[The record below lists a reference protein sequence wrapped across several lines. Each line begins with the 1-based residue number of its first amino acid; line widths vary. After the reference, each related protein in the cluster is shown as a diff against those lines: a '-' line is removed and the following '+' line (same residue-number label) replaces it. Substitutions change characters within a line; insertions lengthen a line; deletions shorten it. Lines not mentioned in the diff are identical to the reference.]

1 MKQLILFYVL
11 PFMLFSCQPSGPKG
25 SSPSPPSQ
33 SLARPAVYEFQ
44 SEPVRLS
51 DYWYQGAAEVSRYE
65 LHQNR
70 YADVHPGTVIA
81 VFVTEDFLAD
91 KQVKND
97 NYSNPNSIP
106 ILKMNMI
113 NRFTTGLYDYSVMRS
128 VFTPVKV
135 KEHPQTLKVS
145 TTSQDWCGHVYMQLN
160 FRDGQY
166 ASTLHSYFENE
177 ADQQQEVPYAI
188 LEDELFNRIRM
199 NPEGLPTGPVSIL
212 PSTMIVRLKHLPF
225 QAVQAQ
231 ASLTPYQGTAFQGDN
246 LRAYSVNFP
255 SLKRTLQIVFQAE
268 EPYLIEGWTDAYPSM
283 SDGKV
288 RTTLARRTKTIREKY
303 WQKHGL
309 EDTAMRQELGLEFF

>member
-145 TTSQDWCGHVYMQLN
+145 TTSQDWCGHVYEQLLPSG
-160 FRDGQY
+160 D
-166 ASTLHSYFENE
+166 AMALSSHSYFEG
-177 ADQQQEVPYAI
+177 
-188 LEDELFNRIRM
+188 
-199 NPEGLPTGPVSIL
+199 EGDRSETRPVA
-212 PSTMIVRLKHLPF
+212 PSAVSTRCGRTMAATCV
-225 QAVQAQ
+225 
-231 ASLTPYQGTAFQGDN
+231 TAGS
-246 LRAYSVNFP
+246 RPA
-255 SLKRTLQIVFQAE
+255 
-268 EPYLIEGWTDAYPSM
+268 
-283 SDGKV
+283 
-288 RTTLARRTKTIREKY
+288 
-303 WQKHGL
+303 
-309 EDTAMRQELGLEFF
+309 